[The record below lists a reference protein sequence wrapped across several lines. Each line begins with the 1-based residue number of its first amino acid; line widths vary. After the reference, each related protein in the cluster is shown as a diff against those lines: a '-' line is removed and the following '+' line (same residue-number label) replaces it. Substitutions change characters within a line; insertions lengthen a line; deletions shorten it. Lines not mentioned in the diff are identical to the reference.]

1 MAWQRLSE
9 RERRREADGPYEG
22 VPEHLAGPLV
32 YWLEARLG
40 LHDSQMAR
48 TRAMMAAEY
57 SDPLSIVMAVANRAR
72 VGLGQDFGFG
82 AAVGDL
88 IRACRR
94 DDEVFLDVVDAMLAV
109 TGGDGGELRG
119 TLEAGGSVWT
129 VSPDGLSLQRRVEA
143 VVQQAADQAMTHT
156 DPAGDEL
163 KRAWAAA
170 YGRNPDA
177 SDAWDHAIKAAEAA
191 LIPIVVPAQKKAT
204 MGHVLGALR
213 QKESSWRLRIAGA
226 DGTYGVAPLVGML
239 QLLWPNPDRHASGQ
253 GRAPGLAEAQA
264 VVQLTATIV
273 QWARDGVL
281 NK

>member
-9 RERRREADGPYEG
+9 REGRREPDGPYEG

-40 LHDSQMAR
+40 LHRSQMAQTKAR
-48 TRAMMAAEY
+48 MATDHT
-57 SDPLSIVMAVANRAR
+57 DPLSIVMAVANRAR
-72 VGLGQDFGFG
+72 VAIGRGFGFG
-82 AAVGDL
+82 SAVGDL
-88 IRACRR
+88 IEACRR
-94 DDEVFLDVVDAMLAV
+94 DGEVFLDVVDAMLAT
-109 TGGDGGELRG
+109 TGDDGGELRG
-119 TLEAGGSVWT
+119 TLELGGSVWT
-129 VSPDGLSLQRRVEA
+129 VSPEGDALRRRVGPA
-143 VVQQAADQAMTHT
+143 VQRSADRAMSTR
-156 DPAGDEL
+156 DVAGEEL
-163 KRAWAAA
+163 ARAWAAA
-170 YGRNPDA
+170 YGRGADA

-213 QKESSWRLRIAGA
+213 QKEGPWRLLVAGA
-226 DGTYGVAPLVGML
+226 AGTHDVAPLVGML

-253 GRAPGLAEAQA
+253 SRAPKLEEAQA

-281 NK
+281 TK